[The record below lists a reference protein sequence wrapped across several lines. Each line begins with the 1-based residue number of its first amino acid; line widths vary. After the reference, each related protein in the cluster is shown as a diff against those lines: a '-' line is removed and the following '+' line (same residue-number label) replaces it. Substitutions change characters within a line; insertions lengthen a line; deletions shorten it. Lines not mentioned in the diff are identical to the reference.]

1 MATYDEYGCSCDFD
15 DFHAVNTIQLCELI
29 DAGFF
34 DLSREDWDFNPKYSE
49 EQHKLLCSKITEHF
63 YYREISL
70 TPPGIWKREFLR
82 TLNEI
87 MPKYMFLYKLLDE
100 YPDLIGAESEFYKA
114 RNIFSDF
121 PQTQL
126 SGVNSDYASNG
137 NDTEYEK
144 LRQLSIL
151 DIVEKL
157 KRYKDVDALIID
169 ELEPLFSCLLTIDVN
184 GF

>member
-1 MATYDEYGCSCDFD
+1 MIDYDDFGCSCDFD

-29 DAGFF
+29 DRGFF
-34 DLSREDWDFNPKYSE
+34 DLSRDDWDFNPKYSE
-49 EQHKLLCSKITEHF
+49 EQHQLLCSKITEHF
-63 YYREISL
+63 YYREISI

-87 MPKYMFLYKLLDE
+87 MPKYMNLYRLLDK
-100 YPDLIGAESEFYKA
+100 YPQLIGSESEYYKA

-126 SGVNSDYASNG
+126 SGLNSDYASNG
-137 NDTEYEK
+137 NDTEYERIK
-144 LRQLSIL
+144 QL
-151 DIVEKL
+151 DILELV
-157 KRYKDVDALIID
+157 KRLQSYKDVDALIID

>member
-1 MATYDEYGCSCDFD
+1 MATYDDYGCSCDFD

-29 DAGFF
+29 DGDFF

-49 EQHKLLCSKITEHF
+49 EQHKLLCNKITEHF

-157 KRYKDVDALIID
+157 KKYKDVDALIID